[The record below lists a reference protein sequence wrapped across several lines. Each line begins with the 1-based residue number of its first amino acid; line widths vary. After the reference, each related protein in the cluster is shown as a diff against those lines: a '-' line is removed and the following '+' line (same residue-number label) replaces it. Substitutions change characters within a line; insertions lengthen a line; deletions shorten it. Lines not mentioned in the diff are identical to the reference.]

1 MKKFLFSIATA
12 TLLAG
17 SLSADVS
24 KIDWSNT
31 SLGADV
37 GTTGI
42 GITGVK
48 QLKDYPNWAIR
59 VGAHKYNKNFTTTD
73 NKADYDFD
81 LHLAD
86 VQLMADYHPWMS
98 SFKVTVGALYNG
110 NNLDGVITP
119 KNSNYTFNGKVY
131 SFGTNGKI
139 SKVDVD
145 VDFDNTIAPFIG
157 IGWDTSFNKADK
169 TWGFTFNLGVAYT
182 GKAKASYTPTYGSGA
197 TDADK
202 KEIENNLD
210 AEKKSLQD
218 DLDKYKYLPYISIG
232 FNYKF

>member
-1 MKKFLFSIATA
+1 MKKILFSVVTA

-17 SLSADVS
+17 SLSADSS

-48 QLKDYPNWAIR
+48 QLKDYPNWAVR
-59 VGAHKYNKNFTTTD
+59 VGAHKYSKNFTTTD

-81 LHLAD
+81 LKLAD
-86 VQLMADYHPWMS
+86 VQLMADYHPWMT
-98 SFKVTVGALYNG
+98 SFKVTLGALYNG
-110 NNLDGVITP
+110 TDFKGKITP
-119 KNSNYTFNGKVY
+119 RGTSYTFNGHTY
-131 SFGTNGKI
+131 TTGQIGR
-139 SKVDVD
+139 VDTK
-145 VDFDNTIAPFIG
+145 VDFDNSIAPYLG
-157 IGWDTSFNKADK
+157 IGWDTSFNKPEK
-169 TWGFTFNLGVAYT
+169 SWGFTFNLGVAYT
-182 GKAKASYTPTYGSGA
+182 GSAKVSYTPHIVNNNI
-197 TDADK
+197 DK
-202 KEIENNLD
+202 DKLYKDLD
-210 AEKKSLQD
+210 VEKKSLQD